1 MENLEGLWT
10 VSFQSNFQ
18 TFGTGVGVFIRDRI
32 LGGDSFYYYDGN
44 VKISQPSTL
53 AGALGGGKA
62 EATIK
67 VVRFNKAGVAI
78 FGNLDSFTLKVAG
91 DFSTSSMEL
100 HGNMVEQPNMKITIK
115 GQKITSI

>member
-1 MENLEGLWT
+1 LEGLWT

-44 VKISQPSTL
+44 VKILQPSTL
-53 AGALGGGKA
+53 LGGEKA

-91 DFSTSSMEL
+91 DISTSSMEL
-100 HGNMVEQPNMKITIK
+100 HGNMAEQPNMKITIK